1 MTTTVTSSRNCFCSF
16 LKGGTRMALGIGIV
30 VVALA
35 GARASGA
42 TLGAYIYGIDD
53 NSDIYEINPAD
64 QTWEKV
70 YSSARASTTTNLDGP
85 DSLAG

>member
-1 MTTTVTSSRNCFCSF
+1 MTTTITARIAR
-16 LKGGTRMALGIGIV
+16 LHTLIRT
-30 VVALA
+30 ALA
-35 GARASGA
+35 LAVLVAAGLASSTAAAA
-42 TLGAYIYGIDD
+42 TLGAFIYGIDD